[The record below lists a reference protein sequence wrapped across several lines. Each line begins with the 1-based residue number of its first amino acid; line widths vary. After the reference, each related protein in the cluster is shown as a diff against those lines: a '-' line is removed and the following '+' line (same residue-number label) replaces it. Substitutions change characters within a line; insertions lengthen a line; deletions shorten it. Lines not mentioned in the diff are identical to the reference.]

1 MNDLNGQT
9 LHFEPLNQTLDFFGY
24 ARESGADVA
33 AIDAFYRHGDVPR
46 WRSAIDGLPDLSAA
60 RYTLDQ
66 PCIEIGDGDL
76 DHAEH
81 QALLTALSELCP
93 WRKGPFRV
101 FGVDLDTEWRSDSKW
116 SRVERSV
123 TSLEG
128 HRVLDVG
135 CGNGYY
141 CLRALGAG
149 AVSALGVEP
158 SPLFVLQF
166 ELLRRLL
173 PALPATVLP
182 LGFEALPSHPR
193 GFDTVFSM
201 GLLYHRKSPLDHLRR
216 LGGCLTEGGQ
226 LVLETLVVEP
236 GFGPVFQPR
245 GRYANMGNVW
255 SIPSIPELLRWLDQV
270 GFAEARVTDVS
281 VTSVAEQRT
290 TRWSSTHSLREA
302 LDPNDVTKTIE
313 GHPAPQRAMVVARR

>member
-1 MNDLNGQT
+1 
-9 LHFEPLNQTLDFFGY
+9 
-24 ARESGADVA
+24 
-33 AIDAFYRHGDVPR
+33 
-46 WRSAIDGLPDLSAA
+46 
-60 RYTLDQ
+60 
-66 PCIEIGDGDL
+66 
-76 DHAEH
+76 
-81 QALLTALSELCP
+81 
-93 WRKGPFRV
+93 
-101 FGVDLDTEWRSDSKW
+101 
-116 SRVERSV
+116 
-123 TSLEG
+123 
-128 HRVLDVG
+128 
-135 CGNGYY
+135 
-141 CLRALGAG
+141 
-149 AVSALGVEP
+149 
-158 SPLFVLQF
+158 VLQF

-173 PALPATVLP
+173 PTLPATVLP

-216 LGGCLTEGGQ
+216 LGGCLTEVGQ

-313 GHPAPQRAMVVARR
+313 GYPAPRRAMASAITFAPTTGATKLTSATACAVCGASAARSLGALPPNPALKIARSIGVAASAAARPAAKPFASRKSKIWRLTVAPKARH